1 MDNLFRNKYRISSAR
16 LSSWN
21 YANEGMY
28 FITICT
34 ANRAHFFGEIIKC
47 PTEGAA
53 QQEMRLSPLGQTAE
67 EEWYKTAI
75 LRPDMNLSLA
85 DFVVMPNHIH
95 GILIIGSN
103 KYNAEIQTP
112 AGQPQ
117 NKFGAQ
123 SKNIASILRG
133 YKSAVTTFA
142 RKNGMA
148 FNWQARFHDHIIRS
162 AAEFERISNYIRN
175 NVRNWPVDR
184 FYTPS
189 LLL

>member
-53 QQEMRLSPLGQTAE
+53 QQEMRLSLLGQTAE

-75 LRPDMNLSLA
+75 LRPDMNLALA

-95 GILIIGSN
+95 GILISR
-103 KYNAEIQTP
+103 P
-112 AGQPQ
+112 
-117 NKFGAQ
+117 
-123 SKNIASILRG
+123 SK
-133 YKSAVTTFA
+133 
-142 RKNGMA
+142 
-148 FNWQARFHDHIIRS
+148 
-162 AAEFERISNYIRN
+162 
-175 NVRNWPVDR
+175 
-184 FYTPS
+184 S
-189 LLL
+189 L